1 MALAVSVV
9 IPAYNAEPFLSEAIE
24 SVLTQAIDVLEVIVV
39 DDGSQDGTAAV
50 ARSFGP
56 PVRVIEQENRGI
68 GPARNA
74 GVHAATGDLL
84 AFLDADDA
92 WTDGAL
98 MARVQALAEH
108 PELDGVFG
116 LVENW
121 HDGEAAAGL
130 DVKAGATAQGQVAG
144 TMLIRRASFEKAG
157 PFTDVRLGEFIEWY
171 ARAVDAG
178 LRFDTLH
185 QVVLRRR
192 IHAASTTATARDR
205 GAYLRA
211 MQSIIARRRAEGR

>member
-1 MALAVSVV
+1 MGAAVSVI
-9 IPAYNAEPFLSEAIE
+9 IPAYDAERFLAEAIE
-24 SVLTQAIDVLEVIVV
+24 SVLAQGVEGLELIVV

-50 ARSFGP
+50 ARGFGP
-56 PVRVIEQENRGI
+56 PVRVMEQENQGI
-68 GPARNA
+68 GPARNT
-74 GVHAATGDLL
+74 GVDVATGELL

-92 WTDGAL
+92 WTDGSLA
-98 MARVQALAEH
+98 ARLRMLSDH
-108 PELDGVFG
+108 PDLDGVFG

-121 HDGEAAAGL
+121 QDGAAAAML
-130 DVKAGATAQGQVAG
+130 DVKAGVTAQGPVAG
-144 TMLIRRASFEKAG
+144 TMLIRRASFQKAG

-178 LRFDTLH
+178 LRFDTLQ

-192 IHAASTTATARDR
+192 VHARSTTATARDR
-205 GAYLRA
+205 SAYVRA